1 MNDFLINLEFFKY
14 SIACLVLMA
23 LVCSFLSVYIVLKR
37 IVFVSVAVTQI
48 SAAGIAIAFI
58 AGLNPTLIS
67 LLFTFLGVAIFS
79 IRFTERRLSN
89 ESRIGIAFVV
99 SSAAAILLVSKS
111 ARGIHE
117 IDDLLY
123 GNILAATPFQ
133 IYLMIGIIACIF
145 IVHFLFYKEF
155 TAVTLDFEM
164 ARTSGIKARFWE
176 LMLYLTIG
184 AAISIG
190 MRTSG
195 NLLITTFL
203 IIPAANGLLIAN
215 RMKNVFIIA
224 MTVGI
229 ISALTGFYL
238 SYYFDLP
245 TSPCIVATL
254 FLILCL
260 TLPFRFFYRKS

>member
-14 SIACLVLMA
+14 SIACSVLVA

-37 IVFVSVAVTQI
+37 IVFVSVAVTQV
-48 SAAGIAIAFI
+48 SSAGIAIALI
-58 AGLNPTLIS
+58 TGLNPTPIS
-67 LLFTFLGVAIFS
+67 LFFTFLGVAIFS
-79 IRFTERRLSN
+79 IRFSERKLSN
-89 ESRIGIAFVV
+89 ESRIGMGFVV
-99 SSAAAILLVSKS
+99 ASAATILLVSKS
-111 ARGIHE
+111 AKGIHE
-117 IDDLLY
+117 IDDLLF
-123 GNILAATPFQ
+123 GNVLVSTPYQ
-133 IYLMIGIIACIF
+133 IYLMLGIIACIF
-145 IVHFLFYKEF
+145 ITHFLFYKEF

-164 ARTSGIKARFWE
+164 ARTSGIRARFWE

-190 MRTSG
+190 IRTSG

-203 IIPAANGLLIAN
+203 IMPAVNGLLLAN

-224 MTVGI
+224 VTVGI
-229 ISALTGFYL
+229 VSALTGFYL
-238 SYYFDLP
+238 SYYFDFP

-254 FLILCL
+254 FAILCL

>member
-1 MNDFLINLEFFKY
+1 MNELLVNLEFFKY

-48 SAAGIAIAFI
+48 SSAGIAIALI
-58 AGLNPTLIS
+58 TGLNPTPIS

-89 ESRIGIAFVV
+89 ECMIGIAFVV
-99 SSAAAILLVSKS
+99 SSAASILLVSKS
-111 ARGIHE
+111 AKGIHE

-123 GNILAATPFQ
+123 GNVLAATPFQ
-133 IYLMIGIIACIF
+133 IYLMLGIIACIF

-155 TAVTLDFEM
+155 AAVTLDYEM
-164 ARTSGIKARFWE
+164 AMTSGIKARFWE
-176 LMLYLTIG
+176 LMLYLSIG

-195 NLLITTFL
+195 NLLITTLL
-203 IIPAANGLLIAN
+203 IIPAANGLLISN

-224 MTVGI
+224 VAVGI
-229 ISALTGFYL
+229 ISALTGFCF

-245 TSPCIVATL
+245 TSPCIVAIL
-254 FLILCL
+254 FVILCL
-260 TLPFRFFYRKS
+260 TLPFRFFYRRP

>member
-1 MNDFLINLEFFKY
+1 MSEFFTNLEFFKY
-14 SIACLVLMA
+14 SIACSVLVAM
-23 LVCSFLSVYIVLKR
+23 VCSFLSVYIVLKR
-37 IVFVSVAVTQI
+37 IVFVSVAVTQV
-48 SAAGIAIAFI
+48 SSVGIAIALI
-58 AGLNPTLIS
+58 TGLNPTPVS
-67 LLFTFLGVAIFS
+67 LFFTFLGVAIFS
-79 IRFTERRLSN
+79 IRFTERRVSN
-89 ESRIGIAFVV
+89 ESRIGIGFVV
-99 SSAAAILLVSKS
+99 ASAASILLVSKS
-111 ARGIHE
+111 AQGIHE

-133 IYLMIGIIACIF
+133 IYLMIGIITCIF

-155 TAVTLDFEM
+155 SAVTLDFEM

-190 MRTSG
+190 IRTSG

-203 IIPAANGLLIAN
+203 IMPAVNGLILAN

-224 MTVGI
+224 VTTGI
-229 ISALTGFYL
+229 ISALAGFYISFYL
-238 SYYFDLP
+238 DLP

-254 FLILCL
+254 FIILCL
-260 TLPFRFFYRKS
+260 TLPVRFLKRNL

>member
-1 MNDFLINLEFFKY
+1 MSEFFTNLEFFKY
-14 SIACLVLMA
+14 SIACSVLVA

-37 IVFVSVAVTQI
+37 IVFVSVAVTQV
-48 SAAGIAIAFI
+48 SSVGIAIALI
-58 AGLNPTLIS
+58 TGLNPTPVS
-67 LLFTFLGVAIFS
+67 LFFTFLGVVIFS
-79 IRFTERRLSN
+79 IKFTERSVSN
-89 ESRIGIAFVV
+89 ESRIGIGFVV
-99 SSAAAILLVSKS
+99 ASAASILLVSKS
-111 ARGIHE
+111 ALGTHE

-123 GNILAATPFQ
+123 GNILVATPFQ
-133 IYLMIGIIACIF
+133 VYLMIGIITCIF

-155 TAVTLDFEM
+155 SAVTLDFEM

-190 MRTSG
+190 IRASG

-203 IIPAANGLLIAN
+203 IMPAVNGLILAN

-224 MTVGI
+224 VTTGI
-229 ISALTGFYL
+229 ISALAGFYI
-238 SYYFDLP
+238 SFYFDLP

-254 FLILCL
+254 FIILCL
-260 TLPFRFFYRKS
+260 TLPVRFLKRNL

>member
-123 GNILAATPFQ
+123 GNILAANPFSLV
-133 IYLMIGIIACIF
+133 YLLYIF
-145 IVHFLFYKEF
+145 SF
-155 TAVTLDFEM
+155 TKSLRQLLLTLKWQGHPVSRRD
-164 ARTSGIKARFWE
+164 SGS
-176 LMLYLTIG
+176 LC
-184 AAISIG
+184 
-190 MRTSG
+190 
-195 NLLITTFL
+195 
-203 IIPAANGLLIAN
+203 
-215 RMKNVFIIA
+215 FILRLA
-224 MTVGI
+224 PP
-229 ISALTGFYL
+229 YL
-238 SYYFDLP
+238 S
-245 TSPCIVATL
+245 V
-254 FLILCL
+254 
-260 TLPFRFFYRKS
+260 